1 MKIYTIILFFFIL
14 ANIVSAQEIIY
25 LNKFQLKGSKN
36 FIHGYKTK
44 NEDNSYNAVIEIPAG
59 TNDKWEVSKSGDFIE
74 HEMKDGRF
82 RVINYLGYPFNY
94 GFIPRTILSKKMD
107 GDGDA
112 LDVIVL
118 SQSTLKRGSV
128 VKIKIIGMI
137 KMRDKGRVDNKILSA
152 TFDSKFSQVKNMD
165 TLEINYPGLKEILN
179 IWFSNYKGEKIKIE
193 GFEKKKK
200 TKKFILQTQK
210 FYENKK

>member
-1 MKIYTIILFFFIL
+1 MKIYISIIFCFLTSI
-14 ANIVSAQEIIY
+14 ASAQEIVY

-36 FIHGYKTK
+36 FINDYKTK
-44 NEDNSYNAVIEIPAG
+44 NNDNTYNAIIEIPAG
-59 TNDKWEVSKSGDFIE
+59 SNDKWEVSKSGDLIE

-82 RVINYLGYPFNY
+82 RKINYLGYPFNY
-94 GFIPRTILSKKMD
+94 GFLPRTILSKKMD

-128 VKIKIIGMI
+128 VKIQIIGMI
-137 KMRDKGRVDNKILSA
+137 KMKDKGRVDNKILSA
-152 TFDSKFSQVKNMD
+152 SIDSKFSRAKN
-165 TLEINYPGLKEILN
+165 INMLTTMYPGLKEILS

-193 GFEKKKK
+193 GFEDKKI
-200 TKKFILQTQK
+200 TKNFISQTQK

>member
-1 MKIYTIILFFFIL
+1 MKIHISIIFCFL
-14 ANIVSAQEIIY
+14 ASIASAQEIVY

-36 FIHGYKTK
+36 FINDYKTK
-44 NEDNSYNAVIEIPAG
+44 NNDNTYNAIIEIPAG
-59 TNDKWEVSKSGDFIE
+59 SNDKWEVSKSGDLIE

-82 RVINYLGYPFNY
+82 RKINYLGYPFNY
-94 GFIPRTILSKKMD
+94 GFLPRTILSKKMD

-128 VKIKIIGMI
+128 VKIQIIGMI
-137 KMRDKGRVDNKILSA
+137 KMKDKGRVDNKILSA
-152 TFDSKFSQVKNMD
+152 TIDSKFSRAKN
-165 TLEINYPGLKEILN
+165 INMLTTMYPGLKEILS

-193 GFEKKKK
+193 GFEEKK
-200 TKKFILQTQK
+200 TTKNFISQTQK